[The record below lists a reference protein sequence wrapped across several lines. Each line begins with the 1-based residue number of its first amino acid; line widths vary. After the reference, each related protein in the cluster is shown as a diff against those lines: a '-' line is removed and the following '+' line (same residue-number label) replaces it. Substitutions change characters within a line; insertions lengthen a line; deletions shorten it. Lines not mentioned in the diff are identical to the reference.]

1 MIVELSSVPI
11 GVGESLSK
19 YVAKV
24 LEVIKEHGV
33 KHELHP
39 MGTVMELESF
49 DQLSKL
55 LQEIDRVLFE
65 EGSPRNYFV
74 IKIDHRAKGGRMEH
88 KVRSVVE
95 KL

>member
-1 MIVELSSVPI
+1 MIVELSAVPI

-24 LEVIKEHGV
+24 LEVIKEYGV

-74 IKIDHRAKGGRMEH
+74 IKIDHRAKGGRMED